1 MPRDRLCQQVRFWS
15 VTEISAD
22 DNFTL
27 ASPMRPAAVVA
38 RCLGDWGLGVQ
49 ISRSVLSQC
58 QNWQIAADIRAF
70 VAAVENT
77 SLANG
82 ERLRAWKT

>member
-1 MPRDRLCQQVRFWS
+1 MRGQSVLPGGLFGDR
-15 VTEISAD
+15 T
-22 DNFTL
+22 
-27 ASPMRPAAVVA
+27 VVA

-49 ISRSVLSQC
+49 ISRSVLSQS
-58 QNWQIAADIRAF
+58 QNWHTAADIRAF

-82 ERLRAWKT
+82 ERFSAWKT